1 MVGYDAQMASALQ
14 RSRLLIHCGLAVSIK
29 ADENMKDK
37 IISARVTEEEFALLA
52 KWAKNSG
59 RSVSEVLRGLIA
71 DAADPKKMYVINP
84 VYPTTGTISVTSGT
98 NANIIWNESYGSNR
112 GFIA

>member
-1 MVGYDAQMASALQ
+1 
-14 RSRLLIHCGLAVSIK
+14 
-29 ADENMKDK
+29 MKDK

-84 VYPTTGTISVTSGT
+84 YYPTTSTISVASGSST
-98 NANIIWNESYGSNR
+98 NIIWYDSYDSNR
-112 GFIA
+112 GFRA